1 MYLFELWLPL
11 DIGTGV
17 GLLHHTVVLFL
28 VVFFFS
34 TSLLLVVKN
43 PPANAGDIRD
53 IGSIPGSGGSPGEGH
68 GNPVFWPGEPHGQ
81 RSLAG
86 YSQCGCKESDTA
98 EQLSMH
104 AHAHHFP

>member
-1 MYLFELWLPL
+1 MASSGYRHRSGIAASYGSSIFSC
-11 DIGTGV
+11 
-17 GLLHHTVVLFL
+17 
-28 VVFFFS
+28 FFFS

-104 AHAHHFP
+104 AHARHFP